1 MSFAINSTNNFAS
14 IGINNAQNSQSDAM
28 KKLSSMYR
36 INSAKDD
43 AAGAAIVQ
51 LQTAQIR
58 GTSQGIRNTNDGI
71 SLAQTAQAGLGQV
84 TDNLHRMRDLA
95 VQAAN
100 GTNSASDRN
109 ALQSEMNQL
118 SQSNTD
124 ITGSSSFNGKLIFPS
139 ESESISFQV
148 GADASAADQIS
159 VSLNS
164 LEGLNSVSGGEGT
177 AIDVSQAD
185 SAQTAIDQIDADLA
199 AVAEQSAG
207 FGAVE
212 NRFSAAIENSQSYSI
227 NTQASRSRIAD
238 TGVAKQVAELLKS
251 QILEKSSMAVAGH
264 ANQSRQMVLS
274 LLGS

>member
-1 MSFAINSTNNFAS
+1 MSFSINSTNNFAS

-43 AAGAAIVQ
+43 AAGASIVQ

-58 GTSQGIRNTNDGI
+58 GTNQAIRNTNDGI
-71 SLAQTAQAGLGQV
+71 SLAQTAQSGLGQV
-84 TDNLHRMRDLA
+84 TSNLHRMRDLA

-100 GTNSASDRN
+100 GTNSASDRH

-139 ESESISFQV
+139 ESESVTFQV

-164 LEGLNSVSGGEGT
+164 LDGLNSVSGGEGT

-199 AVAEQSAG
+199 AVAEQSAS

-212 NRFSAAIENSQSYSI
+212 NRFSAAIEHSQSYSI

-238 TGVAKQVAELLKS
+238 TDVAKQVSELLKS
-251 QILEKSSMAVAGH
+251 QILEKSSIAVAGH

-274 LLGS
+274 LLGA